1 MDLMARQDQCKI
13 QVHHLQAEA
22 INGNVKPLALFY
34 ALKKVRVSGYIK
46 DWRKLNLALINHS
59 ISRTTYI
66 KRISRLIQ
74 IGLIKQRGNDI
85 QLIGQNTI
93 SKLYPIEQKNLK
105 LVYLQNDKNLK
116 DSIEA
121 ASIHAVIKSEQNA
134 IKVNLRYKEKGESRE
149 VFKIVNGEGKLIS
162 VNVNEET
169 SISQLETARL
179 IGASSRTTAYRRQ
192 RKWSREKLF
201 QINERIVNAGKEDL
215 KQGVYGVFKKG
226 RFVLRQ
232 LANEVLIADHTF
244 GRKQLLRSK
253 DKPKVEC
260 WATSDLF
267 NEYF

>member
-1 MDLMARQDQCKI
+1 MARQDQCKI

-66 KRISRLIQ
+66 KRINRLIQ
-74 IGLIKQRGNDI
+74 IGLVRNKGNDI

-179 IGASSRTTAYRRQ
+179 IGVTSRTTAYRRQ
-192 RKWSREKLF
+192 RKWSKEKLF
-201 QINERIVNAGKEDL
+201 QINERIVSAGKEDL
-215 KQGVYGVFKKG
+215 RQGIYGVFKKG